1 MLIRAD
7 GVGAGREKREGSN
20 SEKGEAAEGF
30 AAGRNRP
37 APTSRAP
44 PSFLALCARRTPSL
58 MR

>member
-44 PSFLALCARRTPSL
+44 PLF
-58 MR
+58 